1 MDKNQII
8 SLIQDYAWS
17 IGFPPEIAIAQLDR
31 ESGHFRQDVI
41 YGPFVGGAGEK
52 GLAQFIPGTWARFGS
67 GNPYDPDASLSAWA
81 AYIEY
86 LRGLFGED
94 YTKILQAYNGGEGNV
109 QRGTVSSA
117 AKRYASEILAK
128 AGQVSMP
135 SPSVDY
141 SQDQTFSD
149 NPDDET
155 SILGMSLTTALLI
168 TGGLLAILALRK

>member
-1 MDKNQII
+1 MDRNQII

-52 GLAQFIPGTWARFGS
+52 GLAQFIPGTWQRFGM
-67 GNPYDPDASLSAWA
+67 GGDPYDPDASLSAWA
-81 AYIEY
+81 YYIGY

-109 QRGTVSSA
+109 QRGTVSPA
-117 AKRYASEILAK
+117 AKRYASEILAN
-128 AGQVSMP
+128 AGRVSVNYP
-135 SPSVDY
+135 
-141 SQDQTFSD
+141 QDSIITD
-149 NPDDET
+149 NPEDET
-155 SILGMSLTTALLI
+155 SILGLSLTTALLI
-168 TGGLLAILALRK
+168 IGGFAAVWALKR

>member
-41 YGPFVGGAGEK
+41 YGPFIGGAGEK
-52 GLAQFIPGTWARFGS
+52 GLAQFIPGTWARFGLG
-67 GNPYDPDASLSAWA
+67 GNPYDPAQSLDAWA
-81 AYIEY
+81 YYIGY

-109 QRGTVSSA
+109 QRGTVSPA
-117 AKRYASEILAK
+117 AKRYASEILAN
-128 AGQVSMP
+128 AGRV
-135 SPSVDY
+135 SVDY
-141 SQDQTFSD
+141 SQTQNNSD
-149 NPDDET
+149 NPNDDD

-168 TGGLLAILALRK
+168 VGGIAAVWALKR

>member
-1 MDKNQII
+1 MNRDQII

-41 YGPFVGGAGEK
+41 YGPFIGGAGEK

-67 GNPYDPDASLSAWA
+67 GNPYDPNSSLMAWA
-81 AYIEY
+81 NYVGY
-86 LRGLFGED
+86 LRGLFGDD

-117 AKRYASEILAK
+117 AKRYASEVLAK
-128 AGQVSMP
+128 AGQVNVS
-135 SPSVDY
+135 Y
-141 SQDQTFSD
+141 NTTGQTITD
-149 NPDDET
+149 NPLPEDEA
-155 SILGMSLTTALLI
+155 IFGLSLTTALLI
-168 TGGLLAILALRK
+168 IGGFALVLTLKR

>member
-52 GLAQFIPGTWARFGS
+52 GLAQFIPGTWARFGLG
-67 GNPYDPDASLSAWA
+67 GNPYNPDDSLSAWA
-81 AYIEY
+81 YYIGY

-94 YTKILQAYNGGEGNV
+94 YSRILQAYNGGEGNV

-117 AKRYASEILAK
+117 AKRYAQEILA
-128 AGQVSMP
+128 ASGNYSDYRSTIADDSQ
-135 SPSVDY
+135 SPVESSLFWPIIGISV
-141 SQDQTFSD
+141 FGL
-149 NPDDET
+149 
-155 SILGMSLTTALLI
+155 ILLMG
-168 TGGLLAILALRK
+168 RR